1 MSEKRLWTNHW
12 VLYAVI
18 VALVIGL
25 LTFIYYRRDRPLTT
39 VILVRHAEKNVEPS
53 NPNPN
58 LSPAGQ
64 ARAQELVRVLSGSGV
79 TAIYATQYV
88 RTQQTVQPL
97 ATAMGLPVT
106 QIDSG
111 NTNELVR
118 QITTLHRGGVVFLAG
133 HNNSVPAIIA
143 ALGGG
148 NYPVIPDSDYDN
160 MFVVT
165 IDRLGKAK
173 TIPLK
178 YGSAMAA
185 TGNQQM
191 IVKP

>member
-39 VILVRHAEKNVEPS
+39 VILVRHAEKNIEPS

-178 YGSAMAA
+178 YGSTVAA

>member
-12 VLYAVI
+12 LLYAVI
-18 VALVIGL
+18 VALVISL
-25 LTFIYYRRDRPLTT
+25 LTFLYYRRDRPLTT
-39 VILVRHAEKNVEPS
+39 VILVRHAEKNIEPS

-58 LSPAGQ
+58 LSPAGH

-118 QITTLHRGGVVFLAG
+118 QVTTLHRGGIVFLAG
-133 HNNSVPAIIA
+133 HNNSVPAIIG

-148 NYPVIPDSDYDN
+148 NYPIIPDSDYDN

-178 YGSAMAA
+178 YGSAMPA